1 MAVQQAPY
9 QLLEREG
16 SFEIRHY
23 EPLIL
28 AVSPETDLG
37 GSSGFGRLFNF
48 ISGQNRDRK
57 KITMTA
63 PVLNDLDQP
72 QMTIAFVM
80 PAEYQAGTVPQP
92 ENPSVRIREVPARK
106 VAAIVFKG
114 TATPEAI
121 ARQRAALINW
131 LEQRH
136 LETIGPIELARY
148 NPPFIPGIFK
158 RNELWVE
165 LKVPMTI
172 S

>member
-9 QLLEREG
+9 QLLERDG
-16 SFEIRHY
+16 SFEIRFY

-37 GSSGFGRLFNF
+37 GASGFGRLFNF

-57 KITMTA
+57 KIAMTA
-63 PVLNDLDQP
+63 PVLNDFDQP

-80 PAEYQAGTVPQP
+80 PHDYQTGTVPQP
-92 ENPSVRIREVPARK
+92 EDPSVRIRELPARR
-106 VAAIVFKG
+106 VAAVVFKG
-114 TATPEAI
+114 NATARVI
-121 ARQRAALINW
+121 AHQRAELLDW
-131 LEQRH
+131 LERRH

-165 LKVPMTI
+165 LKQL